1 MTLIKLTVQDF
12 IEQLASP
19 SPTPGGGSASALAGA
34 MAAAMV
40 EMACNL
46 TIGKE
51 KFRGVEE
58 DLKVV
63 LARAEELRVQLL
75 AAVDEDTG
83 AFDEVSQAY
92 KMPRDTDEQKA
103 ARTAAIQKAL
113 QSATEVPLKVA
124 RAAMETSQLAEI
136 AVQKSNP
143 SVASDARVARV
154 LADAAREG
162 AVANVEINLG
172 SLKDQ
177 KYIAMIES
185 ELEELHG

>member
-12 IEQLASP
+12 VEQLASP
-19 SPTPGGGSASALAGA
+19 NPTPGGGSASALAGA

-46 TIGKE
+46 TVGRE
-51 KFRGVEE
+51 KFRDVEDE
-58 DLKVV
+58 LKVV
-63 LARAEELRVQLL
+63 LARAGELREQLL
-75 AAVDEDTG
+75 EAVDEDT
-83 AFDEVSQAY
+83 AAYDDVSQAY
-92 KMPRDTDEQKA
+92 KMPKDTDEEKA

-113 QSATEVPLKVA
+113 QAATDVPLKVA
-124 RAAMETSQLAEI
+124 KAAMETLQLAQI
-136 AVQKSNP
+136 AMKKSNP

-172 SLKDQ
+172 SLKDGAF
-177 KYIAMIES
+177 IERVES
-185 ELEELHG
+185 ELEGLHG